1 MRTSTAEPLPAHQR
15 GPALA
20 VQLDALAERVRR
32 LAPDHRDP
40 ERYHIERS
48 EIEFRLRQLALACEA
63 E

>member
-1 MRTSTAEPLPAHQR
+1 MQTSTAESLPAHQR

-20 VQLDALAERVRR
+20 AQLDALAERVRR

-48 EIEFRLRQLALACEA
+48 EIEHRLRQLAYAVER
-63 E
+63 